1 MTASSR
7 PVVPATGRPRLRVR
21 AGFRSLRAR
30 LLFALVALLAVV
42 CAVVGWIT
50 VIVMQHFLVG
60 RLDTQLSSAGGR
72 SVSAAG
78 PPGNGQPGSGSAH
91 DQSGARFLL
100 APGQSAGTLG
110 ARVRDG
116 RVTVAA
122 VLGSDGKLAAV
133 AVGRVAV
140 VASVR
145 SGSQPRTVTIAGLG
159 EFRVDGTAAPG
170 GGVLV
175 TGLPLQDVQRTVHQI
190 IEVELSVAAA
200 GIAAATGAGA
210 FIIRRTLRPLRRV
223 ADTAARVA
231 ALPLSH
237 GDVAIEERIDPR
249 QVDDRTEVGQVAGAV
264 NRLLD
269 HVGAALTARQQSE
282 MKVRRFVADAS
293 HELRTPLTAIRGY
306 AELTRPMREQAP
318 APMSHALERVESEAE
333 RMSAMVEDLLMLARL
348 DAGRELAREP
358 VDLTHLLLDAVSD
371 AVASSPGHHYE
382 LRLPDGAFTV
392 TGDSGSL
399 HQVFANL
406 LANSR
411 VHTPPG
417 TNVTVMLSSSSP
429 GTAVVTVLDDGPGI
443 PADVLPGVFERFAR
457 GAPSRSRDAGTTG
470 LGLAIVRAIVESH
483 HGTVRVTSRPG
494 QTAFSVRL
502 PLQD

>member
-1 MTASSR
+1 MTAT
-7 PVVPATGRPRLRVR
+7 PGPVPATRRPRPRIR
-21 AGFRSLRAR
+21 AGSRSLRAR
-30 LLFALVALLAVV
+30 LLLALVALLAAV

-50 VIVMQHFLVG
+50 VIVMQQFLVG

-78 PPGNGQPGSGSAH
+78 PPGTGQAGGGSAP
-91 DQSGARFLL
+91 DRSGARFLR

-116 RVTVAA
+116 KVTAAAVLRSNGQLEAVTPGRVTV
-122 VLGSDGKLAAV
+122 L
-133 AVGRVAV
+133 
-140 VASVR
+140 ASVR
-145 SGSQPRTVTIAGLG
+145 SGGQPRTVTIAGLG
-159 EFRVDGTAAPG
+159 EFRVDAVAGPSG
-170 GGVLV
+170 DVLV

-190 IEVELSVAAA
+190 IEVELIVAAA
-200 GIAAATGAGA
+200 GIAAATAAGA
-210 FIIRRTLRPLRRV
+210 VIIRRTLRPLRRV
-223 ADTAARVA
+223 ADTAARVST
-231 ALPLSH
+231 LPLSH

-249 QVDDRTEVGQVAGAV
+249 QVNDRTEVGQVAGSV

-269 HVGAALTARQQSE
+269 HVGAALTARQESE

-306 AELTRPMREQAP
+306 AELTRPMRAQAP
-318 APMSHALERVESEAE
+318 APMSYALERVESEAE

-371 AVASSPGHHYE
+371 AVASGPGHHYE
-382 LRLPDGAFTV
+382 LRLPDGPFTV
-392 TGDSGSL
+392 SGDAGSL

-417 TNVTVMLSSSSP
+417 THVVVMLSSSSP

-457 GAPSRSRDAGTTG
+457 GAPSRSRDAGSTG

-483 HGTVRVTSRPG
+483 HGTVQVTSRPG

-502 PLQD
+502 PMQP